1 MFRIHIYSSGKVG
14 CLRTNNKSNLNS
26 LGVILIGSGAVMLYL
41 QQVLYFRILLVI
53 SWKGWVRFQTKAIT
67 NYKTRSNKGFS
78 LKEHL

>member
-1 MFRIHIYSSGKVG
+1 
-14 CLRTNNKSNLNS
+14 
-26 LGVILIGSGAVMLYL
+26 MLYL